1 MFGYAPM
8 QTVEIADSSPIT
20 EEFVSFKD
28 STNQSDYFIDN
39 LHFETENNEAI
50 PVSESD
56 LDGRALICT
65 HDFKYGYADR
75 HYSQSNGGC
84 IVKTYTAKIC
94 QKCNHLVIMDYVST
108 TTYAK
113 CPHK

>member
-1 MFGYAPM
+1 MGM
-8 QTVEIADSSPIT
+8 RRCKQLKLLDSSPIT

-50 PVSESD
+50 PVSGSD